1 MKAWLAREKDSFSCA
16 VVFAETRG
24 KARALARLTGACED
38 SDWCDIEVN
47 RLPKIDKYYKD
58 GKTEMDWSNP
68 QDRTIL
74 VKECGFQCEV
84 IMDEC
89 EDCAAREFCDLYQ
102 DYQEELELNA
112 KGCDNE

>member
-1 MKAWLAREKDSFSCA
+1 MKAWLAREKYGFCCA

-24 KARALARLTGACED
+24 KARALARYTSACED
-38 SDWCDIEVN
+38 SDFCDIEVN

-58 GKTEMDWSNP
+58 GKTEMDWCNP
-68 QDRTIL
+68 KDRIIL
-74 VKECGFQCEV
+74 VKECGFQCEC

-89 EDCAAREFCDLYQ
+89 EDCAAREFCDLYN